1 MKSIRKTLLL
11 WLFAGLAG
19 ACVAA
24 AVLIYQRATDEAN
37 KLFDDQM
44 QQVALSL
51 PMEGI
56 AALHGR
62 ALGSGADGQLL
73 VQWWDE
79 DALSSRPDAPP
90 GGLPLMTFAGF
101 HRVNGPG
108 GLWRVFAARV
118 PGGVIQV
125 AQPQWVRSERAA
137 SIALRTVKPMLLL
150 FPLVAV
156 LAWLGVA
163 NGLAPLRRLAREVGE
178 RSSESLQP
186 VPMDG
191 LPDEIRPLGLALN
204 GLLHRLAQ
212 ALDAQR
218 SFVADA
224 AHELRTPLT
233 ALKLQIQLAERA
245 GDDAGR
251 REAFAALQAGFE
263 RASHLVQ
270 QLLLLARQEPG
281 KASIRHTPVRLD
293 LVLDHVLELH
303 SAELASG
310 RLHLARLDAVTV
322 EGDADS
328 LAAMAGN
335 LIDNALRY
343 GRGTGQVEV
352 SLVAAPDL
360 AVLAVQDHGPG
371 IPDTDMPRIFDR
383 FYRVAGSASDG
394 TGLGLAIVRRVVE
407 IHGGQISLE
416 NTHPGLLATVTL
428 PEKSGLSAAAEAVP
442 EAD

>member
-1 MKSIRKTLLL
+1 MKSIRGTLLL

-19 ACVAA
+19 ACVLT
-24 AVLIYQRATDEAN
+24 AVLVYQRATNEAN
-37 KLFDDQM
+37 QLFDDQM
-44 QQVALSL
+44 QQVAVSL

-56 AALHGR
+56 AALRGR
-62 ALGSGADGQLL
+62 ALGSGANGQLL

-79 DALSSRPDAPP
+79 DALRTRPDAPT
-90 GGLPLMTFAGF
+90 GGLPLMPYAGF
-101 HRVNGPG
+101 HRVYGPG
-108 GLWRVFAARV
+108 GLWRVYAARV

-125 AQPQWVRSERAA
+125 AQPQSVRSERAA
-137 SIALRTVKPMLLL
+137 SIALRTVMPMLLL

-163 NGLAPLRRLAREVGE
+163 NGLAPLRRLARDVGE
-178 RSSESLQP
+178 RSSESLLP
-186 VPMDG
+186 VQIQG

-204 GLLHRLAQ
+204 GLLHRLAH

-218 SFVADA
+218 AFVADA

-245 GDDAGR
+245 ADDAGR
-251 REAFAALQAGFE
+251 REAFAALQAGFD

-281 KASIRHTPVRLD
+281 KASSVQAPVGLDVVLNRVLD
-293 LVLDHVLELH
+293 LHP
-303 SAELASG
+303 AELASG
-310 RLHLARLDAVTV
+310 RLQVARLDAVVV
-322 EGDADS
+322 EGDADA

-343 GRGTGQVEV
+343 GGPNGAVEI
-352 SLVAAPDL
+352 SLVAAQDL
-360 AVLAVQDHGPG
+360 AVFTVQDHGPG
-371 IPDTDMPRIFDR
+371 IPEDDLPRVFDR
-383 FYRVAGSASDG
+383 FYRVAGSASEG

-407 IHGGQISLE
+407 LHGGQIALA
-416 NTHPGLLATVTL
+416 NTHPGVRATVKL
-428 PEKSGLSAAAEAVP
+428 PVKLPQPARADAVP
-442 EAD
+442 GAA